1 MMSMVQYNSGS
12 ATTDSYGIYG
22 GGTGGFINYDSAAA
36 TNCATEWLEF
46 EDVYGETCYQFNS
59 GSTATTMKF
68 YKWPNC
74 TATSASSTAINYRVR
89 IKRRQQM
96 WCEAGSWFAGE
107 ERYVPPKPADRLREI
122 IQARHAPMILTSRKP
137 ILTPQ
142 DEREIRARETLLR
155 VIGEDKFQKF
165 LKDGFVSV
173 RAKSGL
179 VYQIFPGH
187 GITAVYKDGDQIERL
202 CVVLKGDFP
211 PTDSLIMRYLIILND
226 ETRFRSY
233 AIKHQIITKK
243 PQIIT
248 DDERSLTEIFRELK
262 KVA

>member
-1 MMSMVQYNSGS
+1 MMASIRYDNGS
-12 ATTDSYGIYG
+12 ACTADSYGIYG
-22 GGTGGFINYDSAAA
+22 GTGGFITCDSAAA
-36 TNCATEWLEF
+36 TNCATEWFEF
-46 EDVYGETCYQFNS
+46 EDVYGETCYGCNS

-74 TATSASSTAINYRVR
+74 TVTSASSSAINYRVR
-89 IKRRQQM
+89 IKRRQRM
-96 WCEAGSWFAGE
+96 WCEAGSWFVGE
-107 ERYVPPKPADRLREI
+107 ERYVAPKPADRMREI
-122 IQARHAPMILTSRKP
+122 IQARHAPLILTSRKP

-226 ETRFRSY
+226 EARFRSY

-243 PQIIT
+243 PQIVT

>member
-1 MMSMVQYNSGS
+1 M
-12 ATTDSYGIYG
+12 
-22 GGTGGFINYDSAAA
+22 
-36 TNCATEWLEF
+36 
-46 EDVYGETCYQFNS
+46 
-59 GSTATTMKF
+59 
-68 YKWPNC
+68 
-74 TATSASSTAINYRVR
+74 
-89 IKRRQQM
+89 
-96 WCEAGSWFAGE
+96 
-107 ERYVPPKPADRLREI
+107 REI
-122 IQARHAPMILTSRKP
+122 IQARHAPLILTSRKP

-226 ETRFRSY
+226 EARFRSY

-243 PQIIT
+243 PQIVT